1 MTAWKKWMEL
11 TLQSGKVNKYNIVQS
26 THFKLLYKEFAQ
38 TSQLLYAGVDFKHNA
53 PTFEKRLVV

>member
-1 MTAWKKWMEL
+1 MEL